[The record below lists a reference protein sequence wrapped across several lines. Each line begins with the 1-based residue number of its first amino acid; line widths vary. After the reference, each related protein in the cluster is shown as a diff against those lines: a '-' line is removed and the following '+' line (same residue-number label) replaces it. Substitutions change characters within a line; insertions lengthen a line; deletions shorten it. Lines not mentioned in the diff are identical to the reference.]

1 MISKQS
7 VAVVL
12 NSHWQ
17 WRSFITDYARPT
29 QQLAAG
35 RCSTDDWPRTTPLTQ
50 IALPRNTLLVLVGP
64 AGCGKST
71 FAARHFLPTQVVSS
85 DECRALISDDPTNQ
99 QVSGDAFDL
108 MKFIIEKRLMLGKL
122 TVADATHL
130 SKESRR
136 PMIHLAAR
144 FGFNS
149 AALVFDV
156 PLEVCLVRNA
166 GRQRVVPEQAL
177 ARQHVELQITLQA
190 VRREGFSHVFVLD
203 QIVQREATVVVKRRA
218 SPPNTRSQTIR

>member
-1 MISKQS
+1 M
-7 VAVVL
+7 
-12 NSHWQ
+12 
-17 WRSFITDYARPT
+17 
-29 QQLAAG
+29 
-35 RCSTDDWPRTTPLTQ
+35 TQ
-50 IALPRNTLLVLVGP
+50 IALPRNTLVVLVGP

-122 TVADATHL
+122 TAADATHL

-136 PMIHLAAR
+136 PMIRLAER

-156 PLEVCLVRNA
+156 PLEVCLARNA
-166 GRQRVVPEQAL
+166 GRRRVVPEEAL
-177 ARQHVELQITLQA
+177 ARQHADLKNALRTIK
-190 VRREGFSHVFVLD
+190 REGFNYVYLLD
-203 QIVQREATVVVKRRA
+203 QEEQREATVVVKRRA
-218 SPPNTRSQTIR
+218 TPPNTRCQTIG

>member
-1 MISKQS
+1 M
-7 VAVVL
+7 
-12 NSHWQ
+12 
-17 WRSFITDYARPT
+17 
-29 QQLAAG
+29 
-35 RCSTDDWPRTTPLTQ
+35 TQ
-50 IALPRNTLLVLVGP
+50 IALPRNTLVVLVGP

-136 PMIHLAAR
+136 PMIRLAER

-156 PLEVCLVRNA
+156 PLEVCLARNA

-177 ARQHVELQITLQA
+177 ARQHVELQIALQA
-190 VRREGFSHVFVLD
+190 VRREGFSYVFVLD

-218 SPPNTRSQTIR
+218 IPPNTRSQTIR